1 MKDRRKTE
9 KVIRPGL
16 DGPLVSFILF
26 SELQHSNLKT
36 EEIEEAYKSY
46 KNDYENKRYQSFYI
60 EHQHN
65 EWFKEKYDPELNFKW
80 KVERNHQS
88 KKLYDNFIANLN
100 QNYFNGLKLEL
111 RPADENNKNIKII
124 NYGINK
130 DNINLGNEN
139 ENINVYGNYGNN
151 NGNTSSNNY
160 LQICSAPFFGFD
172 PDKMTLFLHQIPKN
186 ISRCDILDVLKKL
199 PGFISMSMSE
209 PIKNQDF
216 VRYCWVTFDSEDNT
230 ESAFENLNNLVI
242 DKDYKL
248 NPIKSKST
256 TNKKIR
262 VTPPLFDER
271 VTEDLELS
279 KSIITILDKEKS
291 IEVRDHFKQQNLL
304 IEGKES
310 RTKEFQLDLQILYL
324 RRVHGLCYYCM
335 EEYDDERMLATRCGN
350 IHVRSYKKLG
360 ARKNEVQ
367 NEKLN

>member
-1 MKDRRKTE
+1 MKRYVKDRKKTE
-9 KVIRPGL
+9 KIFRPGL

-36 EEIEEAYKSY
+36 EEIEEAYKNY

-88 KKLYDNFIANLN
+88 KKLYDNFITNLN

-111 RPADENNKNIKII
+111 RSADENNKNIKII

-139 ENINVYGNYGNN
+139 ENINVYGSYGSS
-151 NGNTSSNNY
+151 NGNASSNNY
-160 LQICSAPFFGFD
+160 LIISSDPFFGFD

-216 VRYCWVTFDSEDNT
+216 VRYCWVTFDSEENT
-230 ESAFENLNNLVI
+230 ESAFESLNNLVI

-271 VTEDLELS
+271 VVEDLELS
-279 KSIITILDKEKS
+279 KSIISILDKEKS
-291 IEVRDHFKQQNLL
+291 IEVN
-304 IEGKES
+304 
-310 RTKEFQLDLQILYL
+310 
-324 RRVHGLCYYCM
+324 
-335 EEYDDERMLATRCGN
+335 N
-350 IHVRSYKKLG
+350 IFMIAKF
-360 ARKNEVQ
+360 AN
-367 NEKLN
+367 